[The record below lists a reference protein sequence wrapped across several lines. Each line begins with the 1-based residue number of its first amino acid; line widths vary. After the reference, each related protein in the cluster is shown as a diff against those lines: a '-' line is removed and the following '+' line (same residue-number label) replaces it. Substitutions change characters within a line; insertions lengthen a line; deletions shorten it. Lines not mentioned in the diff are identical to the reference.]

1 MQANC
6 PQCTQRI
13 VIDDARV
20 PDRAFSVKCPKCQN
34 TVKFPGRAAVAAAS
48 PAPAGAST
56 TPAVPPPP
64 DMPPP
69 ALESGAFEAPP
80 SSGMPGSDEMRTQL
94 MAQLRREMSMGT
106 GADAGTSGRA
116 LVAFPDRAVAGAVT
130 VMLSRQGY
138 VVDTIE
144 DWDEASRLIEQGLY
158 SLTLTTRAPAPA
170 GKDNL
175 YQRLARLSPDNRR
188 RIFVVL
194 VGDEWKSGDALQ
206 AFTASADL
214 VLNTREAAAADAL
227 LRNIVTER
235 ARLYQVYNDARV
247 RHEASV

>member
-20 PDRAFSVKCPKCQN
+20 PDRAFSVKCPKCQA
-34 TVKFPGRAAVAAAS
+34 TVKFPGRAAIGAAAPS
-48 PAPAGAST
+48 PAGAST
-56 TPAVPPPP
+56 TPPVPPPL
-64 DMPPP
+64 DTPPP
-69 ALESGAFEAPP
+69 SEPGTFDAPTP
-80 SSGMPGSDEMRTQL
+80 PAMPGNDEMRTQL
-94 MAQLRREMSMGT
+94 MAQLRREMSFVGGT
-106 GADAGTSGRA
+106 DAGTAGRA

-144 DWDEASRLIEQGLY
+144 DWDEAARLIEQGLY
-158 SLTLTTRAPAPA
+158 SLTVTTRAPAPA
-170 GKDNL
+170 GKENL
-175 YQRLARLSPDNRR
+175 VQRMGRLSSDNRR
-188 RIFVVL
+188 RIFLVL

-227 LRNIVTER
+227 LRNIVQER
-235 ARLYQVYNDARV
+235 TRLYQVYNDARV
-247 RHEASV
+247 RHEAAL